1 MLLSQEQLAE
11 ALHFAPNQTA
21 KIEACLKSQGI
32 SYFYGKGGCV
42 WTTTELIAQAGAHTS
57 ANSDTI
63 RIDDHHGQAA

>member
-32 SYFYGKGGCV
+32 TYFYGKGGCV
-42 WTTTELIAQAGAHTS
+42 WTTTELIARAGAQGPATNDS
-57 ANSDTI
+57 I
-63 RIDDHHGQAA
+63 RIDNHHGQAA